1 METMCNA
8 WIFNHNAVSERKW
21 VDLKHGII
29 KVQSSMVKQLI
40 EVMNEQCCTHDIQKI
55 LEFSIRKKIC
65 PFYRM

>member
-40 EVMNEQCCTHDIQKI
+40 EVMNEQCCTHDIHKI
-55 LEFSIRKKIC
+55 LKFSIRKKSC